1 MGRVTVVGAGVVG
14 LSCALRLL
22 EAGHRVDVL
31 ARDLPR
37 ETTSAVAA
45 AIWYPY
51 RAWPP
56 ERVLEWSRTSYEVF
70 AAVAAQDAASG
81 VVLRE
86 GTEVVAD
93 RSEPP
98 WWADAVPDL
107 HETVDVAPGFDGGW
121 AFTAPVI
128 EMPVYLEWL
137 AERVLA
143 AGGSI
148 TRLNLHGLPR
158 TGDGGPTAVVD
169 CSGIGARFLASDLS
183 VQPVQGQV
191 VLVEQVGLE
200 RWWLDGGSPEGPTYV
215 VPRSKDIVVGGT
227 DVEGEWSRTPSP
239 EVASSILRRA
249 LRLVPALAGAEVI
262 GHRVGLRPARPAV
275 RLERVG
281 DVVHCY
287 GHGGAGVTL
296 SWGCASEVVELL
308 DSGSPPG
315 RR

>member
-1 MGRVTVVGAGVVG
+1 MGRVIVVGAGVIG

-31 ARDLPR
+31 ARELPL

-51 RAWPP
+51 RAWP
-56 ERVLEWSRTSYEVF
+56 EDRVLGWSRSSYAAF
-70 AAVAAQDAASG
+70 ADLAAEHPDSG

-86 GTEVVAD
+86 GTEVGVPRD
-93 RSEPP
+93 EKP

-107 HETVDVAPGFDGGW
+107 HETLDVPAGHDGGW
-121 AFTAPVI
+121 AFTAPVV
-128 EMPVYLEWL
+128 EMPVYLGWL
-137 AERVLA
+137 SARVLA

-148 TRLNLHGLPR
+148 TRLTLHGLP
-158 TGDGGPTAVVD
+158 TPGGAGPAAVVD
-169 CSGIGARFLASDLS
+169 CAGLGAKFLASDPT
-183 VQPVQGQV
+183 VHPVQGQV

-200 RWWLDGGSPEGPTYV
+200 RWWLEGGSQGGPTYV
-215 VPRSKDIVVGGT
+215 VPRSRDIVVGGT

-239 EVASSILRRA
+239 EVAAAILRRA

-262 GHRVGLRPARPAV
+262 GHRVGLRPARSEV
-275 RLERVG
+275 RVERVG

-296 SWGCASEVVELL
+296 SWGCADEVVELL
-308 DSGSPPG
+308 A
-315 RR
+315 

>member
-1 MGRVTVVGAGVVG
+1 MGRVTVVGAGVIG

-51 RAWPP
+51 RAWPQ
-56 ERVLEWSRTSYEVF
+56 ERVLAWARASYDVF
-70 AAVAAQDAASG
+70 AAIAASDSDSG
-81 VVLRE
+81 VRLRE
-86 GTEVVAD
+86 GTEVVGD
-93 RSEPP
+93 RGENP

-107 HETVDVAPGFDGGW
+107 HETVQVPTGFDGGW
-121 AFTAPVI
+121 AFTAPVV
-128 EMPVYLEWL
+128 EMPVYLGWL
-137 AERVLA
+137 AGEVEA

-148 TRLNLHGLPR
+148 TRLNLHELPR
-158 TGDGGPTAVVD
+158 TGGGGPSVVVD
-169 CSGIGARFLASDLS
+169 CSGIGAKFLAADPS
-183 VQPVQGQV
+183 VHPVQGQV

-215 VPRSKDIVVGGT
+215 VPRSRDIVVGGT

-239 EVASSILRRA
+239 DVASGILRRA

-262 GHRVGLRPARPAV
+262 GHRVGLRPARPEV

-308 DSGSPPG
+308 G
-315 RR
+315 

>member
-1 MGRVTVVGAGVVG
+1 MGRVIVVGAGVIG

-22 EAGHRVDVL
+22 EAGHRVDVV

-51 RAWPP
+51 RALPP
-56 ERVLEWSRTSYEVF
+56 ERVLAWSRTSYDVF
-70 AAVAAQDAASG
+70 AAMAGEEPDSG

-86 GTEVVAD
+86 GTEVVPASGVT
-93 RSEPP
+93 REKP

-107 HETVDVAPGFDGGW
+107 HETVEVPHGYDGGW
-121 AFTAPVI
+121 VFTAPVV
-128 EMPVYLEWL
+128 EMPVYLDWL
-137 AERVLA
+137 AARVLA

-158 TGDGGPTAVVD
+158 PGAGGPDAVVD
-169 CSGIGARFLASDLS
+169 CSGLGAKFLAADPSLY
-183 VQPVQGQV
+183 PVQGQV

-200 RWWLDGGSPEGPTYV
+200 RWWLESSEEGPTYV
-215 VPRSKDIVVGGT
+215 VPRSRDIVVGGT

-239 EVASSILRRA
+239 DVASAILRRA

-262 GHRVGLRPARPAV
+262 GHKVGPATGAARGA
-275 RLERVG
+275 R
-281 DVVHCY
+281 
-287 GHGGAGVTL
+287 GAG
-296 SWGCASEVVELL
+296 G
-308 DSGSPPG
+308 
-315 RR
+315 

>member
-1 MGRVTVVGAGVVG
+1 MGRVTVVGAGVIG

-31 ARDLPR
+31 ARELPR

-51 RAWPP
+51 RAWPM
-56 ERVLEWSRTSYEVF
+56 ERVLAWSRVSYDAF
-70 AAVAAQDAASG
+70 AALAAGEPDSG

-86 GTEVVAD
+86 GTEVVARTSD
-93 RSEPP
+93 GIREKP

-107 HETVDVAPGFDGGW
+107 HETLDVPRGYDGGW
-121 AFTAPVI
+121 AFTAPVV
-128 EMPVYLEWL
+128 EMPVYLDWL
-137 AERVLA
+137 AARVLA

-158 TGDGGPTAVVD
+158 PGDGGPDAVVD
-169 CSGIGARFLASDLS
+169 CSGIGAKFLAADPALR
-183 VQPVQGQV
+183 PVQGQV

-200 RWWLDGGSPEGPTYV
+200 RWWLESVAEEGPTYV
-215 VPRSKDIVVGGT
+215 VPRSRDIVVGGT

-239 EVASSILRRA
+239 EVAAAILRRA

-262 GHRVGLRPARPAV
+262 GHKVGLRPARPEV

-296 SWGCASEVVELL
+296 SWGCADEVVELL
-308 DSGSPPG
+308 G
-315 RR
+315 